1 MDRGDGIFCRISTNV
16 ETRFLNQRDIKEKSL
31 LFQFLLGSLPLSL
44 SRSLARSIDETCF
57 DLASFFNI
65 SGSEEST
72 RENVHLAVCRGGV
85 TFSAKCFQVR
95 LARTWFRPLS

>member
-44 SRSLARSIDETCF
+44 SLARSLDRSTKHV
-57 DLASFFNI
+57 LTWPVSLI
-65 SGSEEST
+65 SLDQRSR
-72 RENVHLAVCRGGV
+72 REK
-85 TFSAKCFQVR
+85 TSI
-95 LARTWFRPLS
+95 